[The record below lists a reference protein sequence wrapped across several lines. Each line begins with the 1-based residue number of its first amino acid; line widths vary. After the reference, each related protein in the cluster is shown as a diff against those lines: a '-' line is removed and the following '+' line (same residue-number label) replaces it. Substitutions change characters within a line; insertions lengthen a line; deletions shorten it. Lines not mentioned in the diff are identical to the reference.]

1 MSGQEK
7 LQAVQEYLMTEFPDA
22 KIDIKHQPQERVHV
36 FQILHQG
43 KRYCA
48 IVGEAFLQGCEAT
61 QIPATLVDFTLAEHL
76 RELGITPVVVTP
88 EGLKLQGD

>member
-1 MSGQEK
+1 MSDQEK
-7 LQAVQEYLMTEFPDA
+7 LQAVQEYLRTEFPDA

-43 KRYCA
+43 KRYSA
-48 IVGEAFLQGCEAT
+48 IMVEAFLQGCEAA
-61 QIPATLVDFTLAEHL
+61 QIPATLEDFTLAEHL
-76 RELGITPVVVTP
+76 REMGMTPVVVTP